1 MLHTEDT
8 MIWFEEPLALDA
20 PSSLDGDASY
30 SDMVHGLFSDSPD
43 EEAESLGILM
53 TVISSSSPNE
63 EHDYRETKYGD
74 MLTSAM
80 EALRSQVTNTTYK
93 LHAQ

>member
-8 MIWFEEPLALDA
+8 MIWSEEPLALDA

-43 EEAESLGILM
+43 EEAESLRTL
-53 TVISSSSPNE
+53 
-63 EHDYRETKYGD
+63 
-74 MLTSAM
+74 
-80 EALRSQVTNTTYK
+80 
-93 LHAQ
+93 